1 MRRCVILH
9 LEKEK
14 TMYTGAVVLSCRQV
28 SVLYVGTWGGRAAGP
43 RPRARRRQDCQH
55 RPLQHARE
63 RRPVLPPGCTE
74 QTKNEMGEQGWT
86 KLANKRRREI
96 EGRFIIIIIIFWRV
110 EGGGRREKKIT
121 FSPGG
126 LVFFFF
132 ILRAAAGGSG
142 GSEAGRTFS
151 PARSAS
157 SPAGRNVQPLP
168 RA

>member
-1 MRRCVILH
+1 M
-9 LEKEK
+9 
-14 TMYTGAVVLSCRQV
+14 
-28 SVLYVGTWGGRAAGP
+28 LYVGTWGGRAAGP
-43 RPRARRRQDCQH
+43 RPRAWRRQDCEH

-63 RRPVLPPGCTE
+63 RRSVLPPGRTE
-74 QTKNEMGEQGWT
+74 QTKNEMGEQGGT

-96 EGRFIIIIIIFWRV
+96 EGRFIIIIIFFLE
-110 EGGGRREKKIT
+110 EGREEGEEKKIT

-126 LVFFFF
+126 LGIF